1 MMSKLLLKE
10 SRTLIALFTSIFV
23 SILSVHGN
31 NNPAID
37 FKVNSEKIDSIN
49 LNQSSKLEKVD
60 IVDLNESFEI
70 GDTVVGVENKEDTIM
85 SPESGEPVKVPLVT
99 QGILDLEAIK
109 SDKLEL
115 LIPAPRPRI
124 EPAFKFAKARHVA
137 NGVAMRNRTSGTIH
151 LRGVPNGRRVISALL
166 YWNVLDNAFIGSNTF
181 PVLFNGNRVNG
192 TKTAD
197 SPDPCWSGVIGSHS
211 YVANVT
217 QFVDGSGHPNQD
229 YEVVLQFDEL
239 TSTTG
244 QNPWDPVEF
253 QDVRA
258 EGAGLIVVYED
269 PFSGPLYIYDDLSN
283 SMFFSNATFNLGH
296 NLHRRSALFTMFGAD
311 GQRGFGHNNLLTNE
325 MTFFNL
331 AQIAGNPVTNSD
343 WDGSDG
349 WPLPQL
355 WDTHTHIV
363 SLFGNTSTVRYQT
376 GGDCLVPV
384 AFVIDV
390 N

>member
-1 MMSKLLLKE
+1 MFKHLSKT
-10 SRTLIALFTSIFV
+10 SRISAALFISIAV
-23 SILSVHGN
+23 SILSTFGQTDPSVEFN
-31 NNPAID
+31 
-37 FKVNSEKIDSIN
+37 VNSEKIELFN
-49 LNQSSKLEKVD
+49 LTQTSKLEKVD
-60 IVDLNESFEI
+60 LIDVSESFEI
-70 GDTVVGVENKEDTIM
+70 DSTEVGVPINEDTIM
-85 SPESGEPVKVPLVT
+85 LPDLGEPVAVPLIT
-99 QGILDLEAIK
+99 QGVVDLEAME
-109 SDKLEL
+109 SDKLSL
-115 LIPAPRPRI
+115 FIPKFRPHI
-124 EPAFKFAKARHVA
+124 EPAFKFERARHVA

-197 SPDPCWSGVIGSHS
+197 NPDPCWFGVIGSHS

-244 QNPWDPVEF
+244 QNPWSPVEF

-269 PFSGPLYIYDDLSN
+269 SFSGPLYIYDNLSN
-283 SMFFSNATFNLGH
+283 SMFFSNATFNLSH
-296 NLHRRSALFTMFGAD
+296 NVHRASALFTMFGVD
-311 GQRGFGHNNLLTNE
+311 GQRGFGHNNIVTNE
-325 MTFFNL
+325 RTFFNL

-363 SLFGNTSTVRYQT
+363 TLLGNTSTVRYQA
-376 GGDCLVPV
+376 GGDCPRTCGLC
-384 AFVIDV
+384 D
-390 N
+390 